1 MVGLAPSASAVKT
14 LVAEAG
20 IESEILQR
28 FLARSARIAAWPLT
42 KQVAH
47 KLRARI
53 DELLSVGT
61 SSEPG
66 NDNHG
71 DWGMVPPFLGLI
83 VVSVPQP
90 ARISAEGDDLASFEE
105 LLSEYTPGM
114 RADWNYG
121 GNTLHFYGAGNR
133 VIRMATE
140 R

>member
-1 MVGLAPSASAVKT
+1 MVGLAPSASAVKP
-14 LVAEAG
+14 LVVEAG
-20 IESEILQR
+20 IELENLQR
-28 FLARSARIAAWPLT
+28 LLARNAGIAAWPLT
-42 KQVAH
+42 NRGAR

-90 ARISAEGDDLASFEE
+90 ARITA
-105 LLSEYTPGM
+105 
-114 RADWNYG
+114 R
-121 GNTLHFYGAGNR
+121 
-133 VIRMATE
+133 
-140 R
+140 